1 MKQTDRSIILA
12 VTLFTLLQ
20 CGMKA
25 QERVVQMPNRDQ
37 LMSAHIRVLFQDK
50 EGYMWYGMK
59 SDGLYRDDGY
69 HLVSFRSD
77 FLHPEVQMNNN
88 IMSLCE
94 DQSNR
99 LWIGTKR
106 GLYILDKHDYS
117 IKPTGD
123 QKLQIWT
130 MDAVKASTGDSIWA
144 FANNHL
150 LTYGHDGNCTSQM
163 PVESNPLVTA
173 DRKQITDRRGNVW
186 QLDDYGMTTV
196 RTRSFVIWEEVNPD
210 TLSLCQLVPVSRA
223 GNLPSDTRV
232 HAVWHAAD
240 DTKWIGTSMG
250 LMKVTPG
257 AEPEKVGSHF
267 GVVNALS
274 SSADGTIYLNTE
286 RQGLISYKDGVIAKL
301 DSTIRNVSA
310 LCLEGKSLWIT
321 TSDGRLLVYD
331 VAKKT
336 VIDKSADCSLRG
348 DTPCGVVVING
359 YVWVL
364 FNQYILVYSPSQ
376 NLLQNVFPTD
386 LSPQPLFFQGIYT
399 DGDRRVFIE
408 CEDKTYEIRWA
419 FDEGNP
425 VTQEVVTLSAY
436 ETMRGT
442 FCLGLGQNQLYL
454 TAKERV
460 AHLFFTTF
468 DHLNA
473 RHIRYAY
480 RRDDDQDWQYLELGQ
495 NEVRII
501 KLTPGDNIVQV
512 KATNAFGEWSQ
523 QITTITI
530 HVEAHWYETV
540 WAIITYGVFAAVLIG
555 FLIWWRRK
563 VMKKKEKKKMEMEEK
578 VEKVEVV
585 EE

>member
-1 MKQTDRSIILA
+1 MKRTIQSILFA
-12 VTLFTLLQ
+12 VTLVTLLP

-25 QERVVQMPNRDQ
+25 QGRVVPMPNRDQ
-37 LMSAHIRVLFQDK
+37 LMSAHIQVLFQDK
-50 EGYMWYGMK
+50 EGYIWYGMK

-69 HLVSFRSD
+69 HLVSFRAD
-77 FLHPEVQMNNN
+77 FLHPEIQMDNN

-106 GLYILDKHDYS
+106 GLYVLDKHNYN
-117 IKPTGD
+117 IYPTGD
-123 QKLQIWT
+123 QKLQVWT
-130 MDAVKASTGDSIWA
+130 METVKASTGDSIWA

-150 LTYGHDGNCTSQM
+150 LTYNRNGNCTSQS
-163 PVESNPLVTA
+163 PVESNPLVIP
-173 DRKQITDRRGNVW
+173 DRRQITDFRGNVW
-186 QLDDYGMTTV
+186 QLDDNGLATV
-196 RTRSFVIWEEVNPD
+196 RTHPFVVWEEVNPD
-210 TLSLCQLVPVSRA
+210 TLSLRQMVPISRA
-223 GNLPSDTRV
+223 GTLPPDTKV
-232 HAVWHAAD
+232 HTVWHADD

-250 LMKVTPG
+250 FMKVTSG
-257 AEPEKVGSHF
+257 AEPEEVDSHF
-267 GVVNALS
+267 GVVNAIS
-274 SSADGTIYLNTE
+274 PSDDGTIYLNTE
-286 RQGLISYKDGVIAKL
+286 WQGLISYKDGVIAKL
-301 DSTIRNVSA
+301 DSTIRNASA

-348 DTPCGVVVING
+348 DTPRGIIAING

-376 NLLQNVFPTD
+376 NLLQYVFPTD
-386 LSPQPLFFQGIYT
+386 LSPQPIFFQDIYT
-399 DGDRRVFIE
+399 DGDRRVFIK

-442 FCLGLGQNQLYL
+442 FCLGLGQNKLHL
-454 TAKERV
+454 SAKERV

-468 DHLNA
+468 DHLHA

-530 HVEAHWYETV
+530 HVESFWYETV
-540 WAIITYGVFAAVLIG
+540 WAFITYGVLAALLIG
-555 FLIWWRRK
+555 CIIWWRRK
-563 VMKKKEKKKMEMEEK
+563 VMMKKKKTMEMEEK
-578 VEKVEVV
+578 EEVV